1 MKYLDIFSILQIVF
15 IVLSQ
20 VYVPFGDDGYE
31 SCEWEDPQQ
40 SVGHVLVWWT
50 RLKHY
55 KQS

>member
-15 IVLSQ
+15 IVLFQ